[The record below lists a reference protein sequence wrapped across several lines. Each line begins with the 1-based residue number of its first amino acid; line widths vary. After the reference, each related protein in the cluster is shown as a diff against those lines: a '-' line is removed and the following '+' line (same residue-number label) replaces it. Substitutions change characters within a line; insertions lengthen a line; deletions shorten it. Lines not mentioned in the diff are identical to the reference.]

1 MKELIKNKIDNKKD
15 ILEIIPIF
23 FPPSNY
29 DILDFENFITFTQ
42 NYIKSIIPKNILDDF
57 NRAKTKNEIKN
68 TFLKMNLNL
77 PYILHSSIEENFF
90 PYSISFS
97 FFSFSDLA
105 TGISRFIF
113 DMLNKWLTLTHPIDI
128 NANRS
133 IKFKF
138 KNFSQKTYYLS
149 QYFINVSKEKEKS
162 LIKKN
167 IKSFIDEMKLI
178 IMSANYTKD
187 ISSSTIFKNREDSDH
202 ISHYISKF
210 SEEKKLHEIKE
221 NLAFLMSKNPKIFDN
236 DIFDSLHLTS
246 LIFKGDFT
254 TIRNPKHVSRII
266 AFSYFFKKSINQIKS
281 QIQTTKRYV
290 KLKILKTNLLAQ
302 KKPILGILI
311 VMDLLYENEYF
322 EKSYIL
328 ESISQI
334 IKDFRYIKNSFIAD
348 RRDPKVLSYYL
359 EIEKKE
365 LNYFSIKEINE
376 LRKKLSFAFISK
388 MQKLINPIYLPSNEE
403 EILRNIVILTK
414 QLNYVKDI
422 PQVIISFNKQTS
434 KEVSYRVILLRL
446 LKKNS
451 PSLKELFSHSKTS
464 LKFSLDETK
473 IVGLLKKNYPKEAN
487 VFRIFLNKFD
497 FLRRDYSID
506 LTKARQRVFL
516 ELTNILGNF
525 RDFNGGLLSKQLD
538 AMENFKKIMPKNKK
552 FSDFILEEFFY
563 SIKPT
568 IQQTIVDAKILK
580 KLFLMF
586 RKILKKEFKNNNFLI
601 DTKNENNQFYIML
614 KTPFTKIKDDIILA
628 VKKLKLKSF
637 EILSSS
643 IDRNDQKT
651 LGFILTSKDST
662 KKDLLYKTI
671 IKEIEKSFK
680 I

>member
-1 MKELIKNKIDNKKD
+1 MTTQIKNKIDKKKN
-15 ILEIIPIF
+15 ILEITPIF
-23 FPPSNY
+23 FPPSSY
-29 DILDFENFITFTQ
+29 DLRDFENFITSTQ
-42 NYIKSIIPKNILDDF
+42 NQIKSIIPKNILNDF
-57 NRAKTKNEIKN
+57 NNAKTKDEIKN
-68 TFLKMNLNL
+68 TFLKMNQAL
-77 PYILHSSIEENFF
+77 PCILHSNIAEEKLPF
-90 PYSISFS
+90 SVSFS
-97 FFSFSDLA
+97 FFSFSDLVE
-105 TGISRFIF
+105 GISRFIF

-138 KNFSQKTYYLS
+138 KKFPQKTYYLS
-149 QYFINVSKEKEKS
+149 EYFINVSNEKEKS
-162 LIKKN
+162 LIKRN

-178 IMSANYTKD
+178 IMSANYTKN
-187 ISSSTIFKNREDSDH
+187 ISSSILSKNSASVH
-202 ISHYISKF
+202 MNNYISKF
-210 SEEKKLHEIKE
+210 SKEKKLHEIKE
-221 NLAFLMSKNPKIFDN
+221 NLAFLMYKSPKIFDN

-281 QIQTTKRYV
+281 QIQTNKRYV
-290 KLKILKTNLLAQ
+290 KLKILKTNLSTQ

-311 VMDLLYENEYF
+311 VMDILYENEYF
-322 EKSYIL
+322 EKKYIL

-334 IKDFRYIKNSFIAD
+334 IKNLRYLKNSFITD

-365 LNYFSIKEINE
+365 LNYFSLKEITD
-376 LRKKLSFAFISK
+376 LKKKLSLAFSSK
-388 MQKLINPIYLPSNEE
+388 MKKLVNPIYLPRNEE
-403 EILRNIVILTK
+403 EILRNIIILTK

-422 PQVIISFNKQTS
+422 PQVIISFDKQSS
-434 KEVSYRVILLRL
+434 KEISFRVILLRL
-446 LKKNS
+446 LKKDS
-451 PSLKELFSHSKTS
+451 LSLKDLFSYSKTL

-473 IVGLLKKNYPKEAN
+473 NVGLLKKNYPKEAN
-487 VFRIFLNKFD
+487 VFKLSLNKFD
-497 FLRRDYSID
+497 FLRRDHSID
-506 LTKARQRVFL
+506 LRKARQTIFT

-538 AMENFKKIMPKNKK
+538 AMENLKKIMLTNKK
-552 FSDFILEEFFY
+552 SSDFILEEFFY

-586 RKILKKEFKNNNFLI
+586 IKILKKEFKNSNCLI
-601 DTKNENNQFYIML
+601 DTKTEKNQFYIII

-628 VKKLKLKSF
+628 VKKLKFKSF
-637 EILSSS
+637 ETFTSS

-651 LGFILTSKDST
+651 LGFALISKDST

>member
-1 MKELIKNKIDNKKD
+1 
-15 ILEIIPIF
+15 
-23 FPPSNY
+23 
-29 DILDFENFITFTQ
+29 
-42 NYIKSIIPKNILDDF
+42 
-57 NRAKTKNEIKN
+57 
-68 TFLKMNLNL
+68 
-77 PYILHSSIEENFF
+77 
-90 PYSISFS
+90 
-97 FFSFSDLA
+97 SFSDLA
-105 TGISRFIF
+105 AGISRFIF
-113 DMLNKWLTLTHPIDI
+113 DMLNKWLTLASPIDI

-138 KNFSQKTYYLS
+138 KNFAQKTYYLS
-149 QYFINVSKEKEKS
+149 EYFINVSNEKEKS
-162 LIKKN
+162 LIKRN

-187 ISSSTIFKNREDSDH
+187 ISSSILSKNREPSDH
-202 ISHYISKF
+202 ISHYILKF

-221 NLAFLMSKNPKIFDN
+221 NLAFLMYKSPKIFDN

-281 QIQTTKRYV
+281 QIQTSKRLV
-290 KLKILKTNLLAQ
+290 KLKILKTNLSTQ

-322 EKSYIL
+322 EKNYIL

-334 IKDFRYIKNSFIAD
+334 TKDFRYIKSSFITD
-348 RRDPKVLSYYL
+348 RRDPKILSYYL

-365 LNYFSIKEINE
+365 LNYFSLKEIND
-376 LRKKLSFAFISK
+376 LKRKLSLAFSSK
-388 MQKLINPIYLPSNEE
+388 MKKLINPIYLPRNEE
-403 EILRNIVILTK
+403 EILRNIIILTK

-422 PQVIISFNKQTS
+422 PQVIISFDKQSS
-434 KEVSYRVILLRL
+434 KEISFRVILLRL
-446 LKKNS
+446 LKKDS
-451 PSLKELFSHSKTS
+451 PSLKELFSYSKTL

-473 IVGLLKKNYPKEAN
+473 IVDLLKRKHPKEAN
-487 VFRIFLNKFD
+487 VFKLSLNKFD
-497 FLRRDYSID
+497 FLRRDHSLD
-506 LTKARQRVFL
+506 LRKARQKIYL

-538 AMENFKKIMPKNKK
+538 AMENLKKIMPSSKK
-552 FSDFILEEFFY
+552 SSDFILEEFFY
-563 SIKPT
+563 SIKPAA
-568 IQQTIVDAKILK
+568 QQIIVDAKILK

-586 RKILKKEFKNNNFLI
+586 IIILKKEFKNSNFLI
-601 DTKNENNQFYIML
+601 DTKTEKNLIYIML

-628 VKKLKLKSF
+628 VKKLKFKSF
-637 EILSSS
+637 EILTSS

-651 LGFILTSKDST
+651 LGFVLISKDST
-662 KKDLLYKTI
+662 KKDLLYKAI

>member
-1 MKELIKNKIDNKKD
+1 MTTLIKNKIDKKNN
-15 ILEIIPIF
+15 ILEITPVF
-23 FPPSNY
+23 SPPSNY
-29 DILDFENFITFTQ
+29 DLRDFENFINSTQ
-42 NYIKSIIPKNILDDF
+42 NQIKYIIPKNILDGF
-57 NRAKTKNEIKN
+57 NSAKTKDEIRN
-68 TFLKMNLNL
+68 AFIKMNVSL
-77 PYILHSSIEENFF
+77 PYILHSNINEKKL

-105 TGISRFIF
+105 AGISRFIF
-113 DMLNKWLTLTHPIDI
+113 DMLNKWLTLANPIDI

-138 KNFSQKTYYLS
+138 KNFAQKTYYLS
-149 QYFINVSKEKEKS
+149 EYFINVSNEKEKS
-162 LIKKN
+162 LVKRN

-178 IMSANYTKD
+178 IMSANYAKD
-187 ISSSTIFKNREDSDH
+187 ISSSMPSKNRESSDH

-221 NLAFLMSKNPKIFDN
+221 NLAFLMYKSPKIFDN

-281 QIQTTKRYV
+281 QIQTSKRYV
-290 KLKILKTNLLAQ
+290 KLKILKTNLSTQ

-334 IKDFRYIKNSFIAD
+334 TKDFRYIKSSFITD
-348 RRDPKVLSYYL
+348 RRDPKILSYYL

-365 LNYFSIKEINE
+365 LNYFSLKEIND
-376 LRKKLSFAFISK
+376 LKRKLSLAFISK
-388 MQKLINPIYLPSNEE
+388 MKKLINPIYLPRNEE
-403 EILRNIVILTK
+403 EILRNIIILTK

-422 PQVIISFNKQTS
+422 PQVIISFDKQSS
-434 KEVSYRVILLRL
+434 KEISFRVILLRL
-446 LKKNS
+446 LKKDS
-451 PSLKELFSHSKTS
+451 PSLKELFSYSKTL
-464 LKFSLDETK
+464 LKFSLDDTK
-473 IVGLLKKNYPKEAN
+473 IVDLLKRKHPKEAN
-487 VFRIFLNKFD
+487 VFRLSLNKFD
-497 FLRRDYSID
+497 FLRRDHSID
-506 LTKARQRVFL
+506 LRKARQKIFT

-538 AMENFKKIMPKNKK
+538 AMENLKKIMPSSKK
-552 FSDFILEEFFY
+552 SSDFILEEFFY
-563 SIKPT
+563 SIKPAV
-568 IQQTIVDAKILK
+568 QQTIVDAKILK

-586 RKILKKEFKNNNFLI
+586 RKTLKKEFKNSNFLI
-601 DTKNENNQFYIML
+601 DTKTEKNLFYIML

-628 VKKLKLKSF
+628 VKKLKFKSF

-651 LGFILTSKDST
+651 LGFVLISKDST